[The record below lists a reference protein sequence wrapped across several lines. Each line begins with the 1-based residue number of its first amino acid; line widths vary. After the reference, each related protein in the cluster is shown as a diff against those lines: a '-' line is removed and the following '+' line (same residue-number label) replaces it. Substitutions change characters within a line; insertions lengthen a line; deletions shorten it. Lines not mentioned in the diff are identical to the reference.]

1 MSATI
6 HTNCH
11 VRRSF
16 VTVWLSNARFV
27 GAIELGYGYPCEDV
41 EVVAGE
47 GPALLALR
55 GRGRLGAAS
64 QNQSRHGRLEAV
76 RHTRQSDDGVRVI

>member
-1 MSATI
+1 M
-6 HTNCH
+6 
-11 VRRSF
+11 
-16 VTVWLSNARFV
+16 

-47 GPALLALR
+47 GSALLALR

-64 QNQSRHGRLEAV
+64 SNQSGHGWVEV
-76 RHTRQSDDGVRVI
+76 VGHTRQSDDGVRVI